1 MPERSSVI
9 MRLLLILLILQFS
22 GGGSSAPGERQ
33 MLVVHETADSSPAMA
48 NEILALRS
56 GEHEAYR
63 AGKKHKLDILDDEH
77 PSPLLDQ
84 FKPYT
89 LPEVLIILPP
99 DKVLAREPFTT
110 ADAAMDLLK
119 RNGG

>member
-9 MRLLLILLILQFS
+9 MRLLLILLILHFS

-56 GEHEAYR
+56 GAHEAYLKEK
-63 AGKKHKLDILDDEH
+63 GHVLDIPDDEK
-77 PSPLLDQ
+77 PAPILDK
-84 FKPYT
+84 FKPYA